1 MTVKQEVEECYL
13 VMSEDKNFLLLRDY
27 TYTVMQCNAMQ
38 RSIVASAY
46 RVYRSLCLHR
56 LSFANS
62 SYRLLQNPPT
72 VRISCRSY
80 PSHAHLHILRISC
93 SFTYLSRPS
102 SRCSHHSNSKVLQM
116 SLNHGVNLRAGSLNI
131 DFRPSALTY
140 RVARTSFILGSI
152 STSALMNRM

>member
-56 LSFANS
+56 LSLPIPLIDSCRIPQQFVS
-62 SYRLLQNPPT
+62 LV
-72 VRISCRSY
+72 VRIPLTPIFTSSVFLARSRTCRD
-80 PSHAHLHILRISC
+80 PRLDAPTTRIAKYC
-93 SFTYLSRPS
+93 R
-102 SRCSHHSNSKVLQM
+102 
-116 SLNHGVNLRAGSLNI
+116 
-131 DFRPSALTY
+131 
-140 RVARTSFILGSI
+140 
-152 STSALMNRM
+152 